1 MTVNLSLAGRS
12 PAVLRLAEVETR
24 SLVRGTEGQLA
35 FNPVPYCFDLIIE
48 SGRADFH
55 GSFRFT

>member
-1 MTVNLSLAGRS
+1 
-12 PAVLRLAEVETR
+12 VLRLAEVVTR
-24 SLVRGTEGQLA
+24 SLVRVREGQLA